1 MAFTSR
7 NVRVFT
13 FKSRYKNKK
22 MISNNNLGNRA
33 PRYTYN
39 KQEMNKCLKA
49 SFKVVFGFRKLLRKE
64 RNDKKNF
71 LMFDCL
77 MKNIKENQI

>member
-1 MAFTSR
+1 
-7 NVRVFT
+7 
-13 FKSRYKNKK
+13 

-39 KQEMNKCLKA
+39 KQERKKCLKA
-49 SFKVVFGFRKLLRKE
+49 SFKVEFGFRKVLRKE
-64 RNDKKNF
+64 RNDKENDF
-71 LMFDCL
+71 LMVDCL